1 MLTTTR
7 NTRACPIERRIHVA
21 RVNIGIRATIT
32 EEKQL
37 KTKTTASSTTYLLRP
52 LASQLGGSGVEVEKL
67 GTDGEVYHA
76 LLSGPHGHECDC
88 PHGTYSR
95 SDKPCR
101 HLEAALEAR
110 KMGLI

>member
-1 MLTTTR
+1 MLTATR
-7 NTRACPIERRIHVA
+7 NTKAAVIERNIHVA
-21 RVNIGIRATIT
+21 IWNHVIRATIT

-52 LASQLGGSGVEVEKL
+52 LESQIGGGGVEVEKL

-88 PHGTYSR
+88 PHGTYSK